1 MYKTFSDYL
10 IKPTYSEVES
20 RSLVDTSYFLGS
32 VKDITGKS
40 SDIKLDIPIISSNM
54 KTVTGSK
61 MAIEIFKKGGL
72 GILHR
77 FSYNNSKD
85 QRDIL
90 NENIQEFH
98 EVKQAGSECGVSIGV
113 QDFDKERFERFY
125 KAGAKIFCLDV
136 AHGHHIKVDR
146 MLEFISN
153 SFIEGTRKDFIII
166 AGNVATSKAATDLH
180 FWGADYIKVG
190 IGGGFGCLTR
200 KNTGVGLPQLDCLK
214 EIRENSPEN
223 IKIISDGG
231 IRSVGDICKALKY
244 SDLVMLGSFLSGTS
258 ETPGNVYKN
267 SKDEYYKVY
276 GGSAS
281 GESKGQNKFVEG
293 VMHTIPF
300 KGKVKYILRE
310 IKQGIQSACSYVN
323 ANNLNEFKKNCE
335 LVAISGG
342 SNKESFSR

>member
-10 IKPTYSEVES
+10 IKPQYSEIES
-20 RSLVDTSYFLGS
+20 RSSVDTSYTLS
-32 VKDITGKS
+32 NANNNSLK
-40 SDIKLDIPIISSNM
+40 IKLDIPVISSNM

-61 MAIEIFKKGGL
+61 MAIEIYKRGGI

-77 FSYNNSKD
+77 FSYLNSFDYK
-85 QRDIL
+85 DIL
-90 NENIQEFH
+90 NENLEEFNN
-98 EVKQAGSECGVSIGV
+98 VKNSGAECGVSIGV
-113 QDFDKERFERFY
+113 QDYDKERFEKFY

-136 AHGHHIKVDR
+136 AHGHHIKVKK
-146 MLEFISN
+146 MLEFMNSAFISETRHN
-153 SFIEGTRKDFIII
+153 FILI
-166 AGNVATSKAATDLH
+166 AGNVATSQAAIDLH

-214 EIRENSPEN
+214 EIRENGIDN
-223 IKIISDGG
+223 LKLISDGG
-231 IRSVGDICKALKY
+231 IRTVGDICKALKY

-267 SKDEYYKVY
+267 NKDEYYKVY

-323 ANNLNEFKKNCE
+323 ANNLEEFKKNCE
-335 LVAISGG
+335 LVSISGG

>member
-10 IKPTYSEVES
+10 IKPKYSQIES
-20 RSLVDTSYFLGS
+20 RSSVDTSYSFGKL
-32 VKDITGKS
+32 KDINGGVS
-40 SDIKLDIPIISSNM
+40 NILLDIPIVSSNM

-61 MAIEIFKKGGL
+61 MAIEIFNRGGI

-77 FSYNNSKD
+77 FSYLNSQNPD
-85 QRDIL
+85 DVL
-90 NENIQEFH
+90 NENIKEFLD
-98 EVKQAGSECGVSIGV
+98 VKSSGAECGVSIGV
-113 QDFDKERFERFY
+113 QDFDKKRFEKFY

-136 AHGHHIKVDR
+136 AHGHHIKVEK
-146 MLEFISN
+146 MLEFMN
-153 SFIEGTRKDFIII
+153 SSFQAGTRNDFVII
-166 AGNVATSKAATDLH
+166 AGNVATSQGATDLY
-180 FWGADYIKVG
+180 FWGADYVKVG

-214 EIRENSPEN
+214 EIRDNSPDI

-244 SDLVMLGSFLSGTS
+244 CDLVMLGSFLSGTS

-267 SKDEYYKVY
+267 NNDQYYKVY

-281 GESKGQNKFVEG
+281 GESKGENKFVEG

-300 KGKVKYILRE
+300 KGKVKYILKE
-310 IKQGIQSACSYVN
+310 IKEGIQSCCSYVN
-323 ANNLNEFKKNCE
+323 AKNLSEFKENCE
-335 LVAISGG
+335 LIPISGG
-342 SNKESFSR
+342 SGKESFSR